1 MIPTERATLW
11 RTIWI
16 LFFAFIIA
24 IAMAFLLAELKDR
37 NIRKAEENFS
47 KEYAILN
54 DSFVLYK
61 KDMEG
66 RIHAETKSN
75 YVTADQL
82 ELLNKQHHDEIKA
95 IVGNMKNFV
104 SNLKVTVEYPARKD
118 SGITHFD
125 SLTRRIT
132 LDTIDNECLT
142 ITSFVDSLKIGHTN
156 WKVKPSE
163 YEFTTFW
170 KEGKL
175 FRPDTLVTDGQI
187 KKGCEGLIVKQKQ
200 ITVPPPKK
208 HTVEKPGV
216 LVGVGAAIGIV
227 LFKIFGL

>member
-1 MIPTERATLW
+1 MIPTERTTLH

-16 LFFAFIIA
+16 LLAAFIIA

-37 NIRKAEENFS
+37 NIRKAEENFA
-47 KEYAILN
+47 KEYAILQ

-75 YVTADQL
+75 YVTPEQL

-104 SNLKVTVEYPARKD
+104 SNLKVIVEYPAQTQSAPTSQD
-118 SGITHFD
+118 SA
-125 SLTRRIT
+125 SK
-132 LDTIDNECLT
+132 T
-142 ITSFVDSLKIGHTN
+142 ITFKPYEDSCLKVSAWLDSLKIGHI
-156 WKVKPSE
+156 KPE
-163 YEFTTFW
+163 LKPQKLDFTTYW
-170 KEGKL
+170 KNGKL
-175 FRPDTLVTDGQI
+175 FKPDSLVVDGQLSTGCGKITSQKSIVAANKKRTIEKKPATLVGI
-187 KKGCEGLIVKQKQ
+187 
-200 ITVPPPKK
+200 
-208 HTVEKPGV
+208 
-216 LVGVGAAIGIV
+216 GAAIGIV